1 MKTTPSASSLM
12 SRENLYFL
20 VLAAL
25 LLLVFPVLLDAFRL
39 NLVGKYLT
47 YALVAVGGR
56 HSLLGAVYGA
66 LLVNAAKTGFSES
79 FPELWLYAMGALFIA
94 VVLAFPNGIAGLYQ
108 RYLMPLEKKILGG
121 LGKAANTP
129 PTAATRRMEET
140 P

>member
-47 YALVAVGGR
+47 YAFVAVGLVLCWGKGAFSVSGR
-56 HSLLGAVYGA
+56 ASFSDL
-66 LLVNAAKTGFSES
+66 AA
-79 FPELWLYAMGALFIA
+79 IA
-94 VVLAFPNGIAGLYQ
+94 WPCS
-108 RYLMPLEKKILGG
+108 
-121 LGKAANTP
+121 
-129 PTAATRRMEET
+129 
-140 P
+140 